1 LDRKKI
7 FKSHPFLPNRIPDRV
22 IGHYLK
28 TKRLELDLG
37 VRELGRLIKTDSTY
51 LSSLERNKHGYIPSN
66 KTLRKLS
73 GALNIEFDLLKVLR
87 RSLIDARIRKFEE
100 KYEGD

>member
-1 LDRKKI
+1 LDRKRI
-7 FKSHPFLPNRIPDRV
+7 FKSHPFLPNRVPDTA

-37 VRELGRLIKTDSTY
+37 VRELGRQINIDATY

-73 GALNIEFDLLKVLR
+73 GALNIEFDLLKELR
-87 RSLIDARIRKFEE
+87 KPLIKSRME
-100 KYEGD
+100 KYEED